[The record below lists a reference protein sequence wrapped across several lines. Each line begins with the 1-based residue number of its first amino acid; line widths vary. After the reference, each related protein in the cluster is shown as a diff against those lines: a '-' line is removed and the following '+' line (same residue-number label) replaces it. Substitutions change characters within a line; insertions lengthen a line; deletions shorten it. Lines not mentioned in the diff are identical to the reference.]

1 MRLKNYLG
9 MLRSCVLRVF
19 DLQVPA
25 EWGESDARLI
35 NNPQIVKLRSVDT
48 KVIAYPLN
56 YVV

>member
-1 MRLKNYLG
+1 
-9 MLRSCVLRVF
+9 MLRAYN
-19 DLQVPA
+19 LQVPA

-48 KVIAYPLN
+48 KVIAYPFI